1 MSKTTHEMLESP
13 EFKKMV
19 STRWTVSI
27 VLTLLLFVVYY
38 GYILLVAYDKPL
50 LATKI
55 GEVTTLGI
63 PFGVGVII
71 AAWIL
76 TAIYVVW
83 ANGKYDPEVRR
94 LKDQVKR

>member
-1 MSKTTHEMLESP
+1 MSKTPHEMLESP
-13 EFKKMV
+13 EFKAMV
-19 STRWTVSI
+19 GKRWTISI
-27 VLTLLLFVVYY
+27 VLTALLFVLYY

-63 PFGVGVII
+63 PVGVGVIVG
-71 AAWIL
+71 AWLL
-76 TAIYVVW
+76 TAVYVMW
-83 ANGKYDPEVRR
+83 ANTVHDDEVKR